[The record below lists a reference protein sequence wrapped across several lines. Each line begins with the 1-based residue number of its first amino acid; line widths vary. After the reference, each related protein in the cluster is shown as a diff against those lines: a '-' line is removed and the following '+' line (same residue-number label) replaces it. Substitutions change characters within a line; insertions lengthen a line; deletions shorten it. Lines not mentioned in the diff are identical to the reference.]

1 MKKGTPI
8 VARILIVDDEQP
20 IRRALKSVLDNEPYE
35 VDEAVDGLDGIE
47 QAKKKKYDVIFL
59 DIRMPRMDGLEAI
72 GKILEVSPDSS
83 IIMISGHGDITT
95 AVDSVRRGAFDYLQK
110 PLDLNR
116 VLITIRNALNRS
128 SLIVETKA
136 LITETK
142 VLRRKAQQ
150 SKVQEIIGQS
160 ELIQKVKAKIDM
172 AAPVDAR
179 VLILG
184 PNGTGKELVA
194 RWIHEKSARRDAP
207 FVEVNC
213 AAIPSELIESILFGA
228 KKGAYTGAVQDMV
241 GKFEQA
247 HGGTLLLDEV
257 GDMSL
262 QAQAKIL
269 RALQENKVTRVGDT
283 KDIPV
288 DVRVIAATNKNL
300 REEINKGLFREDLYN
315 RLEVVDIYVP
325 SLNDRKEDIPLLIEH
340 FMKIICDEYGIA
352 PKTFSIDALIALK
365 NIDWTGNIRQ
375 LRNVIERLII
385 YCREK
390 KEITDDDINEHVVAR
405 RGLHRYEMLFN
416 RHDSLEDLLRYV
428 ASEYKKFKGQ
438 KV

>member
-1 MKKGTPI
+1 MKKNAPI

-47 QAKKKKYDVIFL
+47 QVKKKKYDVIFL

-72 GKILEVSPDSS
+72 GKILEISPDSS
-83 IIMISGHGDITT
+83 IIMISGHGDIAT

-128 SLIVETKA
+128 S

-247 HGGTLLLDEV
+247 HGGTLLLDEI

-283 KDIPV
+283 KDISV

-340 FMKIICDEYGIA
+340 FMKAICDEYGIA

-405 RGLHRYEMLFN
+405 RGLHRYENLFN
-416 RHDSLEDLLRYV
+416 RHESLEDLLRYV

>member
-1 MKKGTPI
+1 MKKNAPI

-35 VDEAVDGLDGIE
+35 VDEAIDGLDGIE
-47 QAKKKKYDVIFL
+47 QVKKKKYDVIFL

-72 GKILEVSPDSS
+72 GKILEISPDSS
-83 IIMISGHGDITT
+83 IIMISGHGDIAT

-128 SLIVETKA
+128 S

-247 HGGTLLLDEV
+247 HGGTLLLDEI

-283 KDIPV
+283 KDIAV

-340 FMKIICDEYGIA
+340 FMKAICDEYGIA

-405 RGLHRYEMLFN
+405 RGLHRYENLFN

>member
-1 MKKGTPI
+1 MKKNAPT

-35 VDEAVDGLDGIE
+35 VDEAVDGIDGIE

-72 GKILEVSPDSS
+72 SKILEVSPDSS
-83 IIMISGHGDITT
+83 IVMISGHGDIAT

-128 SLIVETKA
+128 T

-160 ELIQKVKAKIDM
+160 ELIQKVKAKIEM

-213 AAIPSELIESILFGA
+213 AASFG
-228 KKGAYTGAVQDMV
+228 
-241 GKFEQA
+241 
-247 HGGTLLLDEV
+247 
-257 GDMSL
+257 
-262 QAQAKIL
+262 
-269 RALQENKVTRVGDT
+269 
-283 KDIPV
+283 
-288 DVRVIAATNKNL
+288 
-300 REEINKGLFREDLYN
+300 
-315 RLEVVDIYVP
+315 
-325 SLNDRKEDIPLLIEH
+325 
-340 FMKIICDEYGIA
+340 
-352 PKTFSIDALIALK
+352 ID
-365 NIDWTGNIRQ
+365 
-375 LRNVIERLII
+375 
-385 YCREK
+385 
-390 KEITDDDINEHVVAR
+390 
-405 RGLHRYEMLFN
+405 
-416 RHDSLEDLLRYV
+416 
-428 ASEYKKFKGQ
+428 
-438 KV
+438 

>member
-1 MKKGTPI
+1 MKKNAPI
-8 VARILIVDDEQP
+8 IARILIVDDEQP

-35 VDEAVDGLDGIE
+35 VDEAVDGVDGVE

-83 IIMISGHGDITT
+83 IVMISGHGDIAT

-128 SLIVETKA
+128 SLI
-136 LITETK
+136 TETK
-142 VLRRKAQQ
+142 VLRRKAAQN

-228 KKGAYTGAVQDMV
+228 KKGAYTGAFQDMV

-283 KDIPV
+283 KDISV

-325 SLNDRKEDIPLLIEH
+325 ALNDRKEDIPL
-340 FMKIICDEYGIA
+340 
-352 PKTFSIDALIALK
+352 
-365 NIDWTGNIRQ
+365 
-375 LRNVIERLII
+375 
-385 YCREK
+385 
-390 KEITDDDINEHVVAR
+390 
-405 RGLHRYEMLFN
+405 
-416 RHDSLEDLLRYV
+416 
-428 ASEYKKFKGQ
+428 
-438 KV
+438 

>member
-1 MKKGTPI
+1 MKKNAPI

-35 VDEAVDGLDGIE
+35 VDEAVDGVDGIE

-83 IIMISGHGDITT
+83 IIMISGHGDIAT

-128 SLIVETKA
+128 S

-228 KKGAYTGAVQDMV
+228 KKGAYTGAFQDMV

-283 KDIPV
+283 KDISV

-340 FMKIICDEYGIA
+340 FMKVICDEYGIA
-352 PKTFSIDALIALK
+352 PKTFNIDALIALK

-405 RGLHRYEMLFN
+405 RGLHRYETLFN